1 MKIRNTFTIALETAD
16 PTELNFKTAIEILEI
31 ATRTTNRVSK
41 NGYPIIE
48 YTAPKIE
55 LELLLIDFWN
65 MEGEE
70 AEDFVFSHPANL

>member
-1 MKIRNTFTIALETAD
+1 MKIRNTFTVALETAD
-16 PTELNFKTAIEILEI
+16 PTEENFVNSIGILEI
-31 ATRTTNRVSK
+31 ATRDTNRVSK

-48 YTAPKIE
+48 YTAPKVE

-70 AEDFVFSHPANL
+70 AEGAFRSHTFF